1 MVKPEDKDSSEED
14 ENMNAEQGAST
25 APAGPASFA
34 ELMAMGANLKAGAN
48 TAPPT
53 AILNREEKANEET
66 ALQDWNFPDEDE
78 DEDGDLKEELFL
90 PPSQKFRPN
99 SIDHLDE
106 QMRYNGLRWRHELK
120 KRVAKD
126 PNLQSLLTWFQHHPA
141 PMDEPTRTLAEM
153 ISAIKAIPRR
163 DAERLIDMGDGN
175 MLMPI
180 TLFEHF
186 IYPTAYLRA
195 YLEEMHEEK
204 PAGGIECALMYSF
217 FMQWN
222 GTTATGEIQTW
233 MAT

>member
-1 MVKPEDKDSSEED
+1 MVKAEDGDTSDED
-14 ENMNAEQGAST
+14 EVMSSEQGAST
-25 APAGPASFA
+25 APAAPVSFA
-34 ELMAMGANLKAGAN
+34 ELMARDANKRTGAN

-66 ALQDWNFPDEDE
+66 SLQDWNFPDEDK
-78 DEDGDLKEELFL
+78 DGDLEEELFL
-90 PPSQKFRPN
+90 PPSQNFRPN

-126 PNLQSLLTWFQHHPA
+126 PKLQSLLTWFQHHPA

-153 ISAIKAIPRR
+153 VSAIKAIPRR
-163 DAERLIDMGDGN
+163 DAERLMDMGDGN

-186 IYPTAYLRA
+186 IYPRHTFGPTWRKCTRRNRQ
-195 YLEEMHEEK
+195 EE
-204 PAGGIECALMYSF
+204 
-217 FMQWN
+217 
-222 GTTATGEIQTW
+222 
-233 MAT
+233 